1 MGIYV
6 FNKDA
11 LVQSLVD
18 DAARD
23 ESGHDFGHDVIP
35 PLVADG
41 SRKVFGYRFKGYWR
55 DVGTIE
61 SYFQANMELLDDLPE
76 LDLYEPEMRIRTR
89 VTGYPPAKIGR
100 GAELSRALIDLGC
113 IINGRI
119 EHSVISPG
127 VFVEAGAVVRDSI
140 VFDDTHIEAGAV
152 IERSIIDKEVRV
164 GAGCHIGYGD
174 DQSPNRERP
183 DIVNCGITI
192 VGKRAEVPPG
202 LRVGRNCVIGPGVVV
217 PEMEDLYLASGS
229 TLRVPQRLSPFTV

>member
-1 MGIYV
+1 
-6 FNKDA
+6 
-11 LVQSLVD
+11 
-18 DAARD
+18 
-23 ESGHDFGHDVIP
+23 
-35 PLVADG
+35 
-41 SRKVFGYRFKGYWR
+41 
-55 DVGTIE
+55 
-61 SYFQANMELLDDLPE
+61 
-76 LDLYEPEMRIRTR
+76 MRIRTR
-89 VTGYPPAKIGR
+89 VTGYPPAKIG
-100 GAELSRALIDLGC
+100 GDAELSRALIDLGC

-127 VFVEAGAVVRDSI
+127 VYVEAGAVVRDSI
-140 VFDDTHIEAGAV
+140 IFDDTRIEAGAAV
-152 IERSIIDKEVRV
+152 ERSIIDKEVRV

-229 TLRVPQRLSPFTV
+229 TLRVTQRLSPFTV